1 MLYTNLLDN
10 VPTTFY
16 ANHVMNVSKR
26 IIIIFTNISVMMKP
40 KTISSRF
47 LSLQKNLFTITFDY
61 HITVKLNSFYI
72 SSAYRNGI

>member
-1 MLYTNLLDN
+1 MNWVYPKVKKDYSRTRLMLYTNLLDN

-47 LSLQKNLFTITFDY
+47 LSLQKTCLLLHLI
-61 HITVKLNSFYI
+61 II
-72 SSAYRNGI
+72 